1 MGKKGRRGRSGGCG
15 KWLAKKSKLDDLIR
29 ECSGILSR
37 ADDDTPLT
45 APERE
50 TRETLMALPLPFQ
63 GNTNPSCTCSDS
75 ESECDSDAT
84 VIEEGVVDAAE
95 TCADAQ
101 QAPNEPAFVQCP
113 LCSQLLPDYAIEV
126 HASTCGDAC
135 GSLLPIT
142 ID

>member
-1 MGKKGRRGRSGGCG
+1 MGRKGRRGRSGGCG
-15 KWLAKKSKLDDLIR
+15 KWLAKKSKLDAMVR

-37 ADDDTPLT
+37 AEDDTPLD

-50 TRETLMALPLPFQ
+50 TREALMALPLPFQ
-63 GNTNPSCTCSDS
+63 GDTNPSCTCSDP

-84 VIEEGVVDAAE
+84 IIEEGVGDGEANLAS
-95 TCADAQ
+95 
-101 QAPNEPAFVQCP
+101 NEPAFVQCP

-126 HASTCGDAC
+126 HASTCGDDR